1 MFAPPCCRGGQSS
14 ANVSTLHNT
23 AAETARAA
31 TRFRQRSPP
40 SVIATAVKRSRKSDS
55 RYAPL
60 TMPPASC
67 RCRAW
72 MMDHRVDRWPRKVR
86 RSRWACAAGRA
97 HCFRRSS
104 SNSAAHLRAI
114 HAREIC
120 RGLTSK
126 VHVRQPQQCKPKAW
140 LSAVR
145 PRGGRNDGAS
155 ARHGMA
161 TDFLHVTRRHGS
173 TGAPTT
179 DRRRAR

>member
-14 ANVSTLHNT
+14 ANLSTLRNT

-40 SVIATAVKRSRKSDS
+40 SVPATAVKRSPKSDS

-60 TMPPASC
+60 TTPPASC
-67 RCRAW
+67 RGRAW
-72 MMDHRVDRWPRKVR
+72 MMDHRVDRWPRK
-86 RSRWACAAGRA
+86 CAAHIAPARLVRA

-104 SNSAAHLRAI
+104 SNSAALLRAI

-120 RGLTSK
+120 RGLTFK
-126 VHVRQPQQCKPKAW
+126 VHVRQPQHCKPKVW

-145 PRGGRNDGAS
+145 PRGGRNDGGERS
-155 ARHGMA
+155 SRDG
-161 TDFLHVTRRHGS
+161 D
-173 TGAPTT
+173 
-179 DRRRAR
+179 